1 MSEKNA
7 TTERRDAL
15 AQALADAGIEK
26 PIDEV
31 EALVQGVAAAAVL
44 DRHWLRLIHPDAET
58 NGSAGRAARGA
69 QAGARRG
76 AGWDRRPADSG
87 PPGGA
92 PG

>member
-15 AQALADAGIEK
+15 ASALASAGIEK
-26 PIDEV
+26 PIHEV

-44 DRHWLRLIHPDAET
+44 DRHWLRLIHPDAE
-58 NGSAGRAARGA
+58 AKEALAERLEALR
-69 QAGARRG
+69 QAHAEAPDGIDAPQI
-76 AGWDRRPADSG
+76 AG